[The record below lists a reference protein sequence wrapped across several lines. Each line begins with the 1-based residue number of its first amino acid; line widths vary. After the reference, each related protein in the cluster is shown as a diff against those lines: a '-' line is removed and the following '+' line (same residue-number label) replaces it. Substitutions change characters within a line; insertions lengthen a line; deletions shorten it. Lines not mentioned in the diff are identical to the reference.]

1 MANNNNDGVANR
13 GRLLAQERDKK
24 LQEALKSYSS
34 EQTRQA
40 VGRLLEEF
48 IDDSGK
54 NYYAPDNSKNT
65 TLYFADDD
73 YIKEVEKVKNEEK
86 VRENNN
92 EEKKNSVVGWFEK
105 RGEQL
110 KSQANS
116 KDEKQSSNTAL
127 ENNDTQ
133 KEHDESIEDKV
144 PINNENNK
152 SEIDSKEVTDDVKV
166 SLNND
171 DVSDKENNNEN
182 NSEYTENIINTSEHK
197 GNEEGFE
204 MPSPDEIEGKDDKV
218 FKKENPFSYRSAT
231 PIRNKDENPFS
242 YSSAK
247 PIRRDKGTEEN
258 KTETNNPFS
267 YHSAKPIRKSENNT
281 ESAYSYTS
289 NDTIDMHTQADSMK
303 DNSENALNNEESNEV
318 PSSQSEPTI
327 FASGPIITNEMLKK
341 ESPENNITG
350 EEEEVKK
357 YDDDLEN
364 DNLDAL
370 DDEDD
375 DVTPRRRKPKKSTF
389 ASFISKNNSDDED
402 DDDDFS
408 YGDDEDDDREESE
421 EFDDDNSKGYFKGLP
436 MPTKKIFVI
445 GIFVIAVCII
455 AVLAALCYSYKNRLD
470 SALQQISNLSQNQT
484 NTEAS
489 VEVESLRTQVTE
501 LSAELTKLK
510 SESVN
515 QNQGNVDAV
524 EPSTTKLQI
533 ADSEEPSTE
542 SDEDTEETTTSK
554 KKRSSSDSTYTVKE
568 GDTGWAICNEVYGEY
583 SDELWEKVLQANG
596 MTINDYFSPGDE
608 FIIPKVD

>member
-1 MANNNNDGVANR
+1 
-13 GRLLAQERDKK
+13 
-24 LQEALKSYSS
+24 
-34 EQTRQA
+34 
-40 VGRLLEEF
+40 
-48 IDDSGK
+48 
-54 NYYAPDNSKNT
+54 
-65 TLYFADDD
+65 
-73 YIKEVEKVKNEEK
+73 
-86 VRENNN
+86 
-92 EEKKNSVVGWFEK
+92 
-105 RGEQL
+105 
-110 KSQANS
+110 
-116 KDEKQSSNTAL
+116 
-127 ENNDTQ
+127 
-133 KEHDESIEDKV
+133 
-144 PINNENNK
+144 
-152 SEIDSKEVTDDVKV
+152 
-166 SLNND
+166 
-171 DVSDKENNNEN
+171 
-182 NSEYTENIINTSEHK
+182 
-197 GNEEGFE
+197 
-204 MPSPDEIEGKDDKV
+204 
-218 FKKENPFSYRSAT
+218 
-231 PIRNKDENPFS
+231 
-242 YSSAK
+242 
-247 PIRRDKGTEEN
+247 
-258 KTETNNPFS
+258 
-267 YHSAKPIRKSENNT
+267 
-281 ESAYSYTS
+281 
-289 NDTIDMHTQADSMK
+289 MHTQDDSMK
-303 DNSENALNNEESNEV
+303 DNSENALNNEDSNEV

-389 ASFISKNNSDDED
+389 ASFISKNNSDDDD

-408 YGDDEDDDREESE
+408 YGDDEDDDREDSE
-421 EFDDDNSKGYFKGLP
+421 EYDDDNSKGYFKGLP

-533 ADSEEPSTE
+533 ADSEELSTE